1 MSEWPLWR
9 KPATHRL
16 CCHLALLGLANS
28 KPGLTN
34 WASPSSARWHIKGK
48 GFGYTV
54 APSIAL
60 LACPDQAW
68 LVCPDQAWLV
78 CPDQAWLV
86 CPDLESRQARSAL
99 DGTTW
104 HVYPPPKAVGH
115 RQSKPRQN
123 CSWRHSACI
132 PTSSGTYNACNPSCI
147 NKMDLMYRILTDYA
161 ALNCTHFQIRAYFI
175 YRYTNVF
182 YSTDR

>member
-1 MSEWPLWR
+1 MSEWSLWS

-60 LACPDQAW
+60 LA
-68 LVCPDQAWLV
+68 

-182 YSTDR
+182 IRPTGNSFMQSVLRR